1 MNDRQEEVLLAHYG
15 DLVLAELKA
24 QKRTND
30 RYDSF
35 GPDGFDTDYPEGPIG
50 DPESLVNEALWKA
63 AREARNT
70 FDYLLSEKLYSP
82 LERYQDQKGDWED
95 VMRTIR
101 REIRIKFYRGEI
113 GGEEC

>member
-1 MNDRQEEVLLAHYG
+1 MNDRQEEILLVHYA

-35 GPDGFDTDYPEGPIG
+35 GPDGFDTDYPDGPIG

-63 AREARNT
+63 AGNALNT
-70 FDYLLSEKLYSP
+70 FHKLLSEELYSP
-82 LERYQDQKGDWED
+82 LEIYQDQKGDWED
-95 VMRTIR
+95 VLKTIR
-101 REIRIKFYRGEI
+101 SKVRTKFYRGEI

>member
-1 MNDRQEEVLLAHYG
+1 MNDRQEEILLAHYG

-24 QKRTND
+24 KKRTND

-35 GPDGFDTDYPEGPIG
+35 GPDGFDTDYPDGPIG

-63 AREARNT
+63 AGNALNT
-70 FDYLLSEKLYSP
+70 FHKLLEEEFHYSGAFGNI
-82 LERYQDQKGDWED
+82 LT
-95 VMRTIR
+95 TIR
-101 REIRIKFYRGEI
+101 KEIRTKFYRGEI

>member
-1 MNDRQEEVLLAHYG
+1 MNDRQEEILLAHYG

-35 GPDGFDTDYPEGPIG
+35 GPDGFDTDYPDGPIG

-63 AREARNT
+63 AGNALMT
-70 FDYLLSEKLYSP
+70 FHRLLVKEIQPSGTLGIHNATCMVEILS
-82 LERYQDQKGDWED
+82 
-95 VMRTIR
+95 TIR
-101 REIRIKFYRGEI
+101 KEIRTKFYRGEI
-113 GGEEC
+113 GGEE